1 MHATPA
7 AIPSSTPATKPAVFY
22 RPQGNEVA
30 LFEHAYPSTHVK
42 RYVPETTVFGIPLAA

>member
-30 LFEHAYPSTHVK
+30 LFEHAYPSTHVGDLN
-42 RYVPETTVFGIPLAA
+42 TVGMGYPYTQ